1 MPEPATRAAM
11 RQILITARASRSSQM
26 TSMMTPIS
34 RSALHF
40 WWRHAGV
47 LDQVIGVGVAV
58 VVAAAQSAVMVVR
71 SAGITGIRGNFL
83 HQQLYFLW
91 CGIAH
96 HFAFSSTIDVVSVLI
111 EHGLFVS
118 VSGANWMNS
127 DRTRIRS
134 HAGNENIFREAYV
147 RMMQMADDKSVERL
161 EQKVSRSGPARQG
174 SAANAYQRHRLNCVS
189 GINLRRRLVGID

>member
-1 MPEPATRAAM
+1 
-11 RQILITARASRSSQM
+11 
-26 TSMMTPIS
+26 MTPIS
-34 RSALHF
+34 GSALHF
-40 WWRHAGV
+40 WWRHARAP
-47 LDQVIGVGVAV
+47 DQVINVGVAI
-58 VVAAAQSAVMVVR
+58 VVAAAQSAIVVVR

-118 VSGANWMNS
+118 VSGADWMNS

-147 RMMQMADDKSVERL
+147 GMVQVADDQNVERL
-161 EQKVSRSGPARQG
+161 
-174 SAANAYQRHRLNCVS
+174 
-189 GINLRRRLVGID
+189 